1 MGHSV
6 RQRRSAIAILLLI
19 VFACSESD
27 LTTVPQD
34 SPVTT
39 LAPVRSTGRVEE
51 TSTSLAPVESGT
63 AITLPPPDSP
73 TDYGIYGD
81 AVLFGGRVARGSVEF
96 SNFLATCYA
105 EYGISVRVI
114 GPGELE
120 LAAGGQ
126 GEALQRATV
135 ECDERAKDSG
145 LIGLGIS
152 DVPPDDVLALWYRA
166 YVEVAYECLVDHG
179 FPTNPPPSE
188 ATWID
193 NYPNVWTPHDIVG
206 DQPDVIAV
214 CPQDIGLLLI
224 ELGRRDSG
232 G

>member
-1 MGHSV
+1 QAEDGIRDFH
-6 RQRRSAIAILLLI
+6 
-19 VFACSESD
+19 
-27 LTTVPQD
+27 
-34 SPVTT
+34 VTGVQT
-39 LAPVRSTGRVEE
+39 CA
-51 TSTSLAPVESGT
+51 
-63 AITLPPPDSP
+63 LP
-73 TDYGIYGD
+73 I
-81 AVLFGGRVARGSVEF
+81 
-96 SNFLATCYA
+96 
-105 EYGISVRVI
+105 
-114 GPGELE
+114 
-120 LAAGGQ
+120 
-126 GEALQRATV
+126 
-135 ECDERAKDSG
+135 
-145 LIGLGIS
+145 LGIS

-232 G
+232 GRLNQHDRRPASETHCHDSDRKLMMGCLHGGLRLEARLIIGGQPCRLPRQAVPLSRCRVGIVGSREAGWSRLGRFSMSVRRDADRPTTAVRRKCR